1 MATDVDLNA
10 MTTALVNVSLIN
22 NMANLTNSSGDLVY
36 NTTQTLVTETWTS
49 DFLPAEKQWGW
60 LATTVLILAT
70 VLVNGAL
77 LGVTWKATR
86 LHSSLYTL
94 LGSLAFAHTLN
105 AFLVMP
111 MAINA
116 AINGKLTISTLHP
129 INKCFSRDWDWAW
142 TILSSKYLD
151 NFRTYHCAHRKL
163 DWGL

>member
-1 MATDVDLNA
+1 MATDVDLDT
-10 MTTALVNVSLIN
+10 MTTATVNGSLTNNTIN
-22 NMANLTNSSGDLVY
+22 FWNSSGDPGS
-36 NTTQTLVTETWTS
+36 NTTQTLVTEAWTS
-49 DFLPAEKQWGW
+49 DFQPSEKQWGW
-60 LATTVLILAT
+60 LATTVLLLAT

-116 AINGKLTISTLHP
+116 AINGKLTTSTLHP
-129 INKCFSRDWDWAW
+129 IN
-142 TILSSKYLD
+142 
-151 NFRTYHCAHRKL
+151 
-163 DWGL
+163 

>member
-1 MATDVDLNA
+1 MATDVDLSAING
-10 MTTALVNVSLIN
+10 SLTN
-22 NMANLTNSSGDLVY
+22 NTVDFTNSSDDPVK
-36 NTTQTLVTETWTS
+36 NTTQTLVTEAWTS

-60 LATTVLILAT
+60 LATTVLLLAT

-116 AINGKLTISTLHP
+116 AINGKLKISTLHQ
-129 INKCFSRDWDWAW
+129 INLMFQYG
-142 TILSSKYLD
+142 LGLGLD
-151 NFRTYHCAHRKL
+151 FFIKIR
-163 DWGL
+163 G

>member
-10 MTTALVNVSLIN
+10 MTTALINVSLIN
-22 NMANLTNSSGDLVY
+22 NTVNLTNSSGDLVY
-36 NTTQTLVTETWTS
+36 NTTQTLVTEAWTS

-129 INKCFSRDWDWAW
+129 INKCFSTDWDWAW
-142 TILSSKYLD
+142 TFSSEYLD

>member
-1 MATDVDLNA
+1 MATDVDINT
-10 MTTALVNVSLIN
+10 MSTTLVNISLTN
-22 NMANLTNSSGDLVY
+22 NTVNLTNSSGDPVY
-36 NTTQTLVTETWTS
+36 NTTQTIVTEAWTS

-60 LATTVLILAT
+60 LATTVLRLAT

-105 AFLVMP
+105 AFLAMP

-116 AINGKLTISTLHP
+116 AINGKLTTSTLYS
-129 INKCFSRDWDWAW
+129 IN
-142 TILSSKYLD
+142 
-151 NFRTYHCAHRKL
+151 
-163 DWGL
+163 